1 MVHLVDASFFVFR
14 AFHSMPQHLADVDGR
29 PVNAL
34 YGFARFLQDL
44 LERARPERIAIA
56 FDESLTSSFRNRLY
70 PAYKANRELP
80 PAELKEQFERCR
92 ELCRRLGV
100 AEFGSPEYEA
110 DDIIGT
116 LATRMRAAGFR
127 STIVTR
133 DKDLAQLIHEGDEF
147 WDYMA
152 EERYG
157 YAEIAPRF
165 GCRPERLAD
174 FLALTGDAVD
184 NVPGVPG
191 VGRKTAAVLLEHFTC
206 LEDLYDRLDRVPQ
219 LGVRGAAG
227 IAERLREH
235 RATAYLAREL
245 TRSACDMPLAA
256 TPATLRRR
264 APDLDSL
271 GEFYDVAKFG
281 PMLRRQAE
289 RIARHVPAADETGGP
304 AAAPEAGTG

>member
-1 MVHLVDASFFVFR
+1 MVYLVDASFFVFR
-14 AFHSMPQHLADVDGR
+14 AYHSMPAHLADVDGR
-29 PVNAL
+29 PVNAV

-44 LERARPERIAIA
+44 LEQVRPERVGIA

-70 PAYKANRELP
+70 PAYKANREHP
-80 PAELKEQFERCR
+80 PLELKEQFDRCR
-92 ELCRRLGV
+92 ELCRHLGV

-116 LATRMRAAGFR
+116 LACRMRSAGLR
-127 STIVTR
+127 STLVTR
-133 DKDLAQLIHEGDEF
+133 DKDLAQLVREGDEF
-147 WDYMA
+147 WDVVA

-165 GCRPERLAD
+165 GVAPERIAD

-191 VGRKTAAVLLEHFTC
+191 VGKKTAAVLLGHFAS
-206 LEDLYDRLDRVPQ
+206 LDELYGRLHEVAGLP
-219 LGVRGAAG
+219 LRGAGAV
-227 IAERLREH
+227 AERLAQH

-245 TRSACDMPLAA
+245 TRIACDMPLAA
-256 TPATLRRR
+256 TPETLRRR
-264 APDLDSL
+264 APDLDGL
-271 GEFYDVAKFG
+271 GDFYERAKFG

-289 RIARHVPAADETGGP
+289 RLARHAADVP
-304 AAAPEAGTG
+304 VARAG